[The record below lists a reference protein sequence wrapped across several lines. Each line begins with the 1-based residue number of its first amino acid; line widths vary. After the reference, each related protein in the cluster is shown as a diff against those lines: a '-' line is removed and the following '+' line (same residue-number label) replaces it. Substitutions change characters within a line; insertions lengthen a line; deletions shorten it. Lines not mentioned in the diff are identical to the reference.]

1 MGTQS
6 KNIRY
11 NIIFKIIAWVLCI
24 TGMCAAAWAASGLL
38 RNGWTGGND
47 SYLESQAYRNV
58 SQSNLSMVHM
68 AYYPNAGS
76 QQALNDLVAS
86 LENERV
92 DKITSVAAD
101 NGAGNTKDVIDAINK
116 LYDGKIQ
123 DEKNR
128 FTQDSINEQAAQKA
142 DLEGRNDLL
151 YAVQEN
157 GKTVYTN
164 VSQQDPVAYIK
175 NLPSWTQRTSAG
187 SAATGSVVEGT
198 VAQENTAWAAS
209 ESGSSVAVAPQAYQG
224 DAHVTIYCAIPQ
236 NVLEQYQNEYQ
247 TRAVENNM
255 YIQWLAGGFAAFILG
270 FIWLLYTAGRMPK
283 DAEVH
288 LLWGD
293 AIPLDV
299 GFVLMGL
306 VLAICVFALSNPATR
321 NGGSMVNNLYNSS
334 FVSLGVASFNLWFVS
349 LAKRIKRREA
359 GMHTV
364 CYLLFGGL
372 HKLYLQSGAR
382 VKSVWLAIAWILCA
396 LVSGGIFVGGFYIHS
411 DAASIIGF
419 FMMIVFA
426 ALTMRFLL
434 KKAAAVGRIIQGLKI
449 IQEGD
454 LDHTIVAAGGPAL
467 DTIAQGI
474 NHIADGFNSAV
485 GKEVR
490 AERMKTELITNISHD
505 LKTPLTSIIAYIDLL
520 KKEEVPGE
528 KAKQYLDVLE
538 QKAERL
544 KILTEDLFEAAK
556 AASGDIIVNMSKI
569 ELVQFVQQ
577 VLGEMSDKIEKSGLV
592 FINDI
597 PGDKMYVCAD
607 GRLLW
612 RVMGNVL
619 DNVFKYALEGS
630 RVYIDLKKTLKNIN
644 ITVKNIS
651 KDPLNIS
658 AEELMERF
666 RRGDASR
673 HTEGSG
679 LGLSIAKDLMQIMGC
694 GFGIEIDGDL
704 FKVTMKLKEA

>member
-1 MGTQS
+1 MDTQS

-11 NIIFKIIAWVLCI
+11 NIIFKIIAWVLCVA
-24 TGMCAAAWAASGLL
+24 GMCVAAWAAVGLM
-38 RNGWTGGND
+38 RNGWTEGEGG
-47 SYLESQAYRNV
+47 YLESQAYRAV
-58 SQSNLSMVHM
+58 VQGDLNLIYM
-68 AYYPNAGS
+68 AYYSNEGAK
-76 QQALNDLVAS
+76 QALDDLVAS

-128 FTQDSINEQAAQKA
+128 FTQDSVNEQAAQKA
-142 DLEGRNDLL
+142 ALDGRGDL
-151 YAVQEN
+151 YYVVQEN

-164 VSQQDPVAYIK
+164 LSQQDPVAYIK
-175 NLPSWTQRTSAG
+175 NLPSCAQRTFAGTAAAG
-187 SAATGSVVEGT
+187 SAVDGPF
-198 VAQENTAWAAS
+198 AQEDTAWAAYQ
-209 ESGSSVAVAPQAYQG
+209 SGGTVTAALQAYQG
-224 DAHVTIYCAIPQ
+224 DAHVTIYSAIPP

-247 TRAVENNM
+247 IRTIENNF
-255 YIQWLAGGFAAFILG
+255 YIRWLAGGITAFVFG
-270 FIWLLYTAGRMPK
+270 FIWLLYTAGRK
-283 DAEVH
+283 SRDTEVH
-288 LLWGD
+288 LHWGD
-293 AIPLDV
+293 SVPLDV
-299 GFVLMGL
+299 GFVLMGI
-306 VLAICVFALSNPATR
+306 VLALCVEAITITNPQTGKQFFNDFYTSA
-321 NGGSMVNNLYNSS
+321 
-334 FVSLGVASFNLWFVS
+334 FVSLGVAAWNLWFIS

-359 GMHTV
+359 GKRTV
-364 CYLLFGGL
+364 CYMLFGGL
-372 HKLYLQSGAR
+372 HKLYLQSGLSA
-382 VKSVWLAIAWILCA
+382 KPVWLAVVWIVCA
-396 LVSGGIFVGGFYIHS
+396 LLSGGIFVGGFYIHVE
-411 DAASIIGF
+411 AASLVGF
-419 FMMIVFA
+419 VLMVVFA
-426 ALTMRFLL
+426 ALVMRFLL
-434 KKAAAVGRIIQGLKI
+434 KKAAAVGNIIKGIKI

-454 LDHTIVAAGGPAL
+454 LDHTIVAAGGPEL
-467 DTIAQGI
+467 DTIAEGI

-520 KKEEVPGE
+520 KKEELPGE
-528 KAKQYLDVLE
+528 KAGQYLDVLE
-538 QKAERL
+538 QKAGRL
-544 KILTEDLFEAAK
+544 KTLTEDLFEAAK
-556 AASGDIIVNMSKI
+556 AASGDIVVNMSKI
-569 ELVQFVQQ
+569 ELVQLIQQ

-597 PGDKMYVCAD
+597 PDDKMYVCAD
-607 GRLLW
+607 GKLLW

-619 DNVFKYALEGS
+619 DNVFKYALDGS
-630 RVYIDLKKTLKNIN
+630 RVYIDVKKTLKNIN

-651 KDPLNIS
+651 KDPLNIA

-666 RRGDASR
+666 RRGDVSR

-679 LGLSIAKDLMQIMGC
+679 LGLTIAKDLMQIMGC